1 MHRENAHTSRRSR
14 SLVIVLLALAIV
26 AVFGIAAQNALAL
39 PTFTNPVGGIGP
51 CVSCH
56 PMAATHANVNH
67 SSLGCTSCH
76 PGSPATTPP
85 TPAKCASCHGAPAIL
100 ASATHVATKCNTTP
114 GCHGVPIPT
123 PITTSV
129 SLKVAPTS
137 IKLKKSVT
145 ATGAVT
151 PVVDLVG
158 IKVALKAE
166 IKVGKAWKK
175 SGANLATVSATGTY
189 SWTYKPAKKGTYR
202 MTATILKTSAYNGSK
217 SLTRAFKV
225 K

>member
-39 PTFTNPVGGIGP
+39 PTFTVAQKGIGP
-51 CVSCH
+51 CDNCH
-56 PMAATHANVNH
+56 GMAATHANVNH

-76 PGSPATTPP
+76 LTNTATPP
-85 TPAKCASCHGAPAIL
+85 TPVACASCHGGPTAIL
-100 ASATHVATKCNTTP
+100 ASSMHVATKCNTTP

-202 MTATILKTSAYNGSK
+202 MTATIVATTDYKGSK
-217 SLTRAFKV
+217 SPTRAFKV